1 MLYCWSVEFP
11 DYEERIREM
20 GLHVVSSIFLANLL
34 ALVPKE

>member
-1 MLYCWSVEFP
+1 MFYCWSVSFP

-20 GLHVVSSIFLANLL
+20 GLHIGAAILFSEFL

>member
-1 MLYCWSVEFP
+1 MLYCWSISFP

-20 GLHVVSSIFLANLL
+20 GLHIGAAIRNANLL

>member
-1 MLYCWSVEFP
+1 MLYCWSVSFP

-20 GLHVVSSIFLANLL
+20 GLHVVASLLLADQL